1 LTLEFR
7 TETDRLDDGVVAL
20 SLYGELDQAT
30 VPDLNAAADPVV
42 DDGSDSV
49 LVDLSDC
56 SFVDSS
62 GLAAFVAIRE
72 RVTSEPGRGFAI
84 CCPDSQVRRLLELT
98 GLDQAMGLAAS
109 RDEAI
114 VSLREGVSPEPA

>member
-1 LTLEFR
+1 MGLEFR
-7 TETDRLDDGVVAL
+7 TETAQLDDGVVAL
-20 SLYGELDQAT
+20 SIVGELDQAT
-30 VPDLNAAADPVV
+30 VPDLYAGADPLIER
-42 DDGSDSV
+42 DGESL

-72 RVTSEPGRGFAI
+72 RVTATPDRGFAI

-98 GLDQAMGLAAS
+98 GLDQAMGLARS
-109 RDEAI
+109 RDEALAA
-114 VSLREGVSPEPA
+114 LRDGVSPEPA

>member
-7 TETDRLDDGVVAL
+7 TETDTLDDGVVAL

-30 VPDLNAAADPVV
+30 VPDLQAAAEPIIEN
-42 DDGSDSV
+42 GNEAL

-56 SFVDSS
+56 SFIDSS

-72 RVTSEPGRGFAI
+72 RITSGRRGFAV

-98 GLDQAMGLAAS
+98 GLDAAMGLAPS

-114 VSLREGVSPEPA
+114 AALREGLSPEPA

>member
-1 LTLEFR
+1 M
-7 TETDRLDDGVVAL
+7 AL
-20 SLYGELDQAT
+20 SVFGELDQAT
-30 VPDLNAAADPVV
+30 VPRLYEEADPLI
-42 DDGSDSV
+42 DSDGESL

-72 RVTSEPGRGFAI
+72 RVTATPDRGFAI
-84 CCPDSQVRRLLELT
+84 CCPDTQVRRLMELT
-98 GLDQAMGLAAS
+98 GLDRAMGLASS

-114 VSLREGVSPEPA
+114 AALRDGVSPEPA